1 MQALDNNF
9 WNIRGVHRVGA
20 LNVGTQMSVV
30 CRPNG
35 RFVVIDGCA
44 LDEADRSRLLEMT
57 AGGERVDAVI
67 HVHPFHTLHVEATQ
81 RLLPHASLYGT
92 ARHRL
97 LAPGLPWSQPPVET
111 WGANHPLADVLDLSV
126 PAGVDFVCPDERVH
140 VASVLA
146 RHRQSGIVH
155 VDDTFNVMEA
165 PGFLARLLP
174 QSSLRM
180 HPMLGRAL
188 KREPGAAD
196 AYATWAR
203 GLASSW
209 AQTHIV
215 CAAHL
220 AVRRLPA
227 GGFAREVEA
236 ALGRVSRTLARHRAR
251 YG

>member
-1 MQALDNNF
+1 
-9 WNIRGVHRVGA
+9 
-20 LNVGTQMSVV
+20 
-30 CRPNG
+30 
-35 RFVVIDGCA
+35 
-44 LDEADRSRLLEMT
+44 
-57 AGGERVDAVI
+57 
-67 HVHPFHTLHVEATQ
+67 
-81 RLLPHASLYGT
+81 
-92 ARHRL
+92 
-97 LAPGLPWSQPPVET
+97 
-111 WGANHPLADVLDLSV
+111 
-126 PAGVDFVCPDERVH
+126 
-140 VASVLA
+140 VLA

-203 GLASSW
+203 GLASAW

-236 ALGRVSRTLARHRAR
+236 ALARVSRTLARHRAR